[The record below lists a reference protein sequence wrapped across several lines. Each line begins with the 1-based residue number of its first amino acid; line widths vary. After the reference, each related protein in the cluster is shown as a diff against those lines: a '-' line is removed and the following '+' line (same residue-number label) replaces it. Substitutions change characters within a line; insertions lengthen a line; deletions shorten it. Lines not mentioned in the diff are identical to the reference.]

1 MDIFKIILSA
11 FSNIDI
17 GSLLLN
23 LGYTLNVIA
32 LAFREILWIRILLTL
47 GYLLRFIT
55 QYNYM
60 SNIDASIWMIIFVVI
75 NLIQIISIINE
86 RRKRS
91 IDSDILDIYNT
102 VFKSLTSYEF
112 LSFWKLGEVKHSKK
126 GKVLVIKDEKLKS
139 IILLLSGKV
148 KVQDEKTIVAYLPRG
163 SFVGE
168 MSFITN
174 DNPSANVICEEDV
187 SYIEW
192 NSNKLLKIKDDNN
205 LFWIKIQNIL
215 LNDLIIK
222 LKRT

>member
-75 NLIQIISIINE
+75 NLIQIISIP
-86 RRKRS
+86 
-91 IDSDILDIYNT
+91 
-102 VFKSLTSYEF
+102 FF
-112 LSFWKLGEVKHSKK
+112 LE
-126 GKVLVIKDEKLKS
+126 
-139 IILLLSGKV
+139 
-148 KVQDEKTIVAYLPRG
+148 TRG
-163 SFVGE
+163 SETF
-168 MSFITN
+168 
-174 DNPSANVICEEDV
+174 
-187 SYIEW
+187 
-192 NSNKLLKIKDDNN
+192 
-205 LFWIKIQNIL
+205 
-215 LNDLIIK
+215 
-222 LKRT
+222 